1 MNSRKSWRSVE
12 QRREGEVREVDNM
25 TREGERG
32 RGKMN
37 LPAGYWKYSGA
48 VRHGG
53 HLEAT
58 PLL

>member
-1 MNSRKSWRSVE
+1 MRGG
-12 QRREGEVREVDNM
+12 EGG
-25 TREGERG
+25 GE
-32 RGKMN
+32 MN

-53 HLEAT
+53 HLGAT